1 MATWRYRN
9 LEIHLQKYIAPSIH
23 TQSCNTAKDEGT
35 LKNMYRHI
43 NGTTGRTHKNV
54 EIGPRLPVTCG
65 DKDSIL
71 SGKGIRG
78 QPLDVPVSHNSG
90 LAQKCGKRKV
100 RSTGNTQLTN
110 LHNKR
115 ESEGCVC
122 TSLCTISEPNI
133 MSMHDKVGSMPS

>member
-1 MATWRYRN
+1 M
-9 LEIHLQKYIAPSIH
+9 EISPA
-23 TQSCNTAKDEGT
+23 
-35 LKNMYRHI
+35 
-43 NGTTGRTHKNV
+43 
-54 EIGPRLPVTCG
+54 LPVACG

-90 LAQKCGKRKV
+90 LAQKCSKRKV

-115 ESEGCVC
+115 ESVR
-122 TSLCTISEPNI
+122 TLVCTISEANI
-133 MSMHDKVGSMPS
+133 MSTHDKSQLYAITDAHILH

>member
-1 MATWRYRN
+1 MATCRYRN
-9 LEIHLQKYIAPSIH
+9 LEILLQKCIAPSIH
-23 TQSCNTAKDEGT
+23 TRVITTKDEGT

-43 NGTTGRTHKNV
+43 NGITRRNYIKCRNW
-54 EIGPRLPVTCG
+54 PCLPVTCG

-71 SGKGIRG
+71 SGKAIRG

-115 ESEGCVC
+115 ESEESVC
-122 TSLCTISEPNI
+122 TSVCTISEPNI
-133 MSMHDKVGSMPS
+133 MSMDDKVSSMAS